1 MVRLENSWIDVV
13 VFHHPPGVFDDSGR
27 GAYMSVHVKL
37 TPNKKLRDVRDDF
50 EKSLNPKVEME
61 ILRTQKNVCSE
72 VEAQPKVLTPKLE
85 QDDSD
90 SYEL

>member
-50 EKSLNPKVEME
+50 EKSLNPKVDE

-72 VEAQPKVLTPKLE
+72 VEAPAKGLDAQVGTG
-85 QDDSD
+85 
-90 SYEL
+90 